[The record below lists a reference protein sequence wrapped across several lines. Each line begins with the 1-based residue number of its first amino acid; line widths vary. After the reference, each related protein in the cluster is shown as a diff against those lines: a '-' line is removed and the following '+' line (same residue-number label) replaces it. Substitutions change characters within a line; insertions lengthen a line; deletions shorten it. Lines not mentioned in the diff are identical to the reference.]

1 MWVMP
6 QDHIHILF
14 IVCSVKN
21 KKKSIINHQYP
32 PNIEF
37 TICHLLLLPNCVVKI
52 TLMST
57 CASLL
62 FSIYFSLHRF
72 MFFLLF
78 FFTFFCAMNYLQ
90 INENQCR
97 GFVLLFVVLLLL
109 FVYYYFLQS
118 FQRFFWWLCTTYKYE
133 RKKNMS
139 IIKNSGGGNALC
151 YLWMILYGM
160 IGLKSL

>member
-6 QDHIHILF
+6 QDHIHIHVYCML
-14 IVCSVKN
+14 SQKQ
-21 KKKSIINHQYP
+21 KKSIINHQYP

-78 FFTFFCAMNYLQ
+78 FLLFFCAMNYLQ
-90 INENQCR
+90 INEKSMP
-97 GFVLLFVVLLLL
+97 GFCVVVCCVITSFCLLL
-109 FVYYYFLQS
+109 FFAIISAIFLV
-118 FQRFFWWLCTTYKYE
+118 
-133 RKKNMS
+133 
-139 IIKNSGGGNALC
+139 ALC
-151 YLWMILYGM
+151 DIQ
-160 IGLKSL
+160 I